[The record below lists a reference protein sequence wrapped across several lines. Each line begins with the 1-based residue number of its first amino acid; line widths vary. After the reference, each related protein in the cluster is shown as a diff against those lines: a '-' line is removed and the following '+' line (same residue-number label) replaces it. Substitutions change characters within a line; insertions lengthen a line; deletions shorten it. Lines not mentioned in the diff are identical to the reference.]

1 MNILIEIIGWT
12 GSLLVIM
19 AYILIS
25 SKKIQSDS
33 LVYQFMNL
41 FGALFLG
48 INVFYEQAWSVLP
61 VQITWGLVAIIA
73 LAKKY
78 FQKKI

>member
-1 MNILIEIIGWT
+1 MEILIEIIGWL
-12 GSLLVIM
+12 GSFLIIL

-25 SKKIQSDS
+25 SKKLQSDGF
-33 LVYQFMNL
+33 VYQLMNL

-61 VQITWGLVAIIA
+61 VQITWGLVAIII
-73 LAKKY
+73 LAKKI
-78 FQKKI
+78 FSKKI